1 MSSEPRD
8 PYQKSIE
15 VIERLVQEE
24 KEAIDALRARAT
36 RVADPTLKECLVT
49 LTKIRSQFVI
59 ELESRVCELRSQGEV
74 TTQINAM
81 FW

>member
-24 KEAIDALRARAT
+24 KEAIDALRARAA
-36 RVADPTLKECLVT
+36 RVADSTLKEYLVT

-59 ELESRVCELRSQGEV
+59 ELESRVCELRSQAEV